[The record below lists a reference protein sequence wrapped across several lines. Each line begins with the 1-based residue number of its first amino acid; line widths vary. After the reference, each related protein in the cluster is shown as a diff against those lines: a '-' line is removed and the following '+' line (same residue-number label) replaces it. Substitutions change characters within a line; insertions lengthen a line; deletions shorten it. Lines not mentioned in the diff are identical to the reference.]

1 MNYNPKKNHEGYND
15 PTTYA
20 AMKKIEAEN
29 KRFYDLLDVLYTT
42 CALSGFEILDRI
54 VLKDK
59 KTGKIWR

>member
-1 MNYNPKKNHEGYND
+1 MNHNPKKNHEGYND

-29 KRFYDLLDVLYTT
+29 KRFHDLSDVLHTT
-42 CALSGFEILDRI
+42 CALSGFEILGRI

>member
-1 MNYNPKKNHEGYND
+1 MSNNYIKNREGYND

-29 KRFYDLLDVLYTT
+29 KRFHNLLSVLYTT
-42 CALSGFEILDRI
+42 CELSGFEILDRI

>member
-1 MNYNPKKNHEGYND
+1 MNHNPKKNHEGYND

-29 KRFYDLLDVLYTT
+29 KRFHDLLDVLHKT

>member
-1 MNYNPKKNHEGYND
+1 MSNINKKNHEGYND

-29 KRFYDLLDVLYTT
+29 KRFHDLLDVLYMT